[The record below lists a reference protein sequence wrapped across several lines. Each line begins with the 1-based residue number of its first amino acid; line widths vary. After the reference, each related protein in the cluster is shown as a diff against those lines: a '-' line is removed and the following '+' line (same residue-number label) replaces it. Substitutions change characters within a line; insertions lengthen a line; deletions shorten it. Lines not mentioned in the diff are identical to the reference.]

1 MYKNTLRINSLL
13 MPLLMMS
20 MAHFLVDVMLG
31 IWSVYK
37 SFTHLNLMY
46 AGLIAAVGAFLGEGS
61 QLFFG
66 RLSDKGHRKLLVIL
80 GLFLS
85 VGNSTL
91 MYTTELSILFV
102 LFLLTCVGSGCFH
115 PTAASLVGSLDSSRR
130 GFFMGI
136 FSFAGGLGL
145 AGSQLLFFLCYD
157 CFGGHTT
164 VLMIP
169 SILLGSILIFYPFP
183 QQNLDRSG
191 SSGQDW
197 KEMFR
202 FFKKAPFRSLYFL
215 HVANQAILWGMI
227 FILPEVLK
235 VFGYPEWVTY
245 GGGHLVLILGGALM
259 SVPAGYLA
267 DIYSSRQVIVVSVFV
282 AVLSFYA
289 FLFFGGNSLIVLFGL
304 LFILGSVLGL
314 VTPVGVSLGISLQ
327 PESSGAVSAFLMGM
341 VWCVAEALGA
351 AGVGLLSSLFSDSYA
366 PVKALALL
374 GSLFVVQ
381 VAAALSLPQPE
392 RKKLEAITD
401 A

>member
-1 MYKNTLRINSLL
+1 MYQNNFRSRSLL
-13 MPLLMMS
+13 MPLFMMS

-37 SFTHLNLMY
+37 SFTHLDLMY

-66 RLSDKGHRKLLVIL
+66 RLSDQGYRKFLVIT

-85 VGNSTL
+85 VGNSIL
-91 MYTTELSILFV
+91 MYTTEVSLLFF
-102 LFLLTCVGSGCFH
+102 LFLLTCIGSGSFH

-130 GFFMGI
+130 GFLMGI

-145 AGSQLLFFLCYD
+145 AGSQLLFFFCYD
-157 CFGGHTT
+157 FFGGHTT

-169 SILLGSILIFYPFP
+169 SIVLGGILMLYPFP
-183 QQNLDRSG
+183 KQTVQANG
-191 SSGQDW
+191 SSGQHW
-197 KEMFR
+197 KEMFG
-202 FFKKAPFRSLYFL
+202 FFKKPSFRSLYFL

-235 VFGYPEWVTY
+235 VFDYPDWVTY

-259 SVPAGYLA
+259 SIPAGYLA
-267 DIYSSRQVIVVSVFV
+267 DAYSSRQVIVFSVFV
-282 AVLSFYA
+282 AVFSFYG
-289 FLFFGGNSLIVLFGL
+289 FLLLGGSSLLLLFVL

-351 AGVGLLSSLFSDSYA
+351 AGVGFLSSLFSDPYA
-366 PVKALALL
+366 PVKGLALL
-374 GSLFVVQ
+374 GGLFVVQ
-381 VAAALSLPQPE
+381 VAAALSLPQLQE
-392 RKKLEAITD
+392 KKLETITNP
-401 A
+401 